1 MAEEHTTAAITE
13 GPHQPL
19 LWPWRVAGPPRRA
32 DQQGRRLGARGRT
45 REGQAT

>member
-1 MAEEHTTAAITE
+1 MAEEHTTAAIAE

-19 LWPWRVAGPPRRA
+19 LGLGVWQAARRA